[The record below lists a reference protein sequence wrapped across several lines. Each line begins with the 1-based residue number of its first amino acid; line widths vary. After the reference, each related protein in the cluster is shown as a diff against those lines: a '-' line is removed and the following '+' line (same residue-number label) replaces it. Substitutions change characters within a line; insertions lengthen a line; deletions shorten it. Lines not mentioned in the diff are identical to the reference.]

1 MLSAVTRGHK
11 RVRKVVADEPR
22 ADGAGAGAG
31 RRQATSFLSPIPG
44 VLPLKKKRKHNVP
57 AASGV
62 GDSPPIAPSAA
73 ASGGAAAGPAAAVAS
88 ISMTVEQVIE
98 WMYSNFPQPAIA
110 AQYSKYA
117 QNLRDNGFDGYAM
130 CDMCDAADPAAEFA
144 ELIDNRSHAGR
155 MQRLWKRQSG
165 MHTARMSVMT
175 V

>member
-1 MLSAVTRGHK
+1 
-11 RVRKVVADEPR
+11 
-22 ADGAGAGAG
+22 
-31 RRQATSFLSPIPG
+31 
-44 VLPLKKKRKHNVP
+44 
-57 AASGV
+57 
-62 GDSPPIAPSAA
+62 
-73 ASGGAAAGPAAAVAS
+73 
-88 ISMTVEQVIE
+88 MTVEQVIE